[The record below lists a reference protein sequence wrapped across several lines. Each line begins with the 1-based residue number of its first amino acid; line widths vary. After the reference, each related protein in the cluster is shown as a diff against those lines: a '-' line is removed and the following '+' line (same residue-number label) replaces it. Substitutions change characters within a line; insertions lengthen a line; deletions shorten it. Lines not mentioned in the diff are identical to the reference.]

1 MANYAEVPVSVPVEG
16 DGKPLKLYV
25 EARRGAG
32 EQQISSAKPA
42 NLDDV
47 TATIRYV
54 AGSIGAALAEAA
66 PDKFSVELGFEIK
79 AETSGL
85 VAILVNG
92 SATASIKA
100 TLEWEPSAPKGS

>member
-1 MANYAEVPVSVPVEG
+1 MANYVEVPVSVPVEA

-32 EQQISSAKPA
+32 EQQISSKVPT

-54 AGSIGAALAEAA
+54 AGSVGSALADAA
-66 PDKFSVELGFEIK
+66 PDKFSVELGFELK
-79 AETSGL
+79 AEAGGL

-92 SATASIKA
+92 SATATIKA
-100 TLEWEPSAPKGS
+100 TLEWEPSAAKGS